1 MIKMKKTKPTIGI
14 SLRVVTASN
23 YDEKR
28 DALSHDWTKFFEK
41 LKINPLL
48 IPNRIN
54 DITSFLDDMKICGI
68 ILSGGDNIGDNSERD
83 KTEEKILNYSIE
95 KKIPL
100 IGICRGMQV
109 INKFFGGTI
118 KTSENSNHVGN
129 HHSVSLLANFVSL
142 LETENLRVNS
152 FHNNIIKQK
161 NLGQNLEPFAISDDN
176 TIEGFYHSK
185 LPIFGIMWHPERE
198 QNHQN
203 EKIIR
208 KIFSGKNRKIS

>member
-1 MIKMKKTKPTIGI
+1 MAFNKEIK
-14 SLRVVTASN
+14 
-23 YDEKR
+23 
-28 DALSHDWTKFFEK
+28 
-41 LKINPLL
+41 
-48 IPNRIN
+48 
-54 DITSFLDDMKICGI
+54 GI

-83 KTEEKILNYSIE
+83 KTEEKILNYSIG

-129 HHSVSLLANFVSL
+129 PHFVSLLAKFASF
-142 LETENLRVNS
+142 LETKNLRVNS
-152 FHNNIIKQK
+152 FHNNVIKQK

-185 LPIFGIMWHPERE
+185 LPIFGVMWHPERE
-198 QNHQN
+198 KNKLQYRLIDSFLKN
-203 EKIIR
+203 E
-208 KIFSGKNRKIS
+208 F